1 MYTQGGESTRQRLL
15 FSDPCMLPEAAIME
29 HAGEKIS
36 TAAAQPQSKS
46 RTQRPAAD
54 RRPCGVNNAV
64 AQRDRGRSGIVSP
77 NSRQS
82 RPRSRTATSSHSQGR
97 DRSNMPDS
105 VMTWIGIDVGKDS
118 LDVAWGHGN
127 KSQHSTATNSPAGLI
142 SLVRQLPPSTESRV
156 VVEAT
161 GGYERALVT
170 ALVEAGYRVAVVNP
184 RHVRDFAK
192 ALGILAKTDRID
204 ALVLARFGHQ
214 IQPRILEEDPA
225 RRAELTQLVSRRRQ
239 LVDLRTMELNRLQ
252 QVSIRQAQK
261 SIQHIL
267 KVLAKE
273 IEQLEA
279 EIARLLQSD
288 DDWRAKIE
296 LLSTTPGVAK
306 VTSATLVAEVPELGR
321 LNRQAIAALVGVA
334 PFNDDSGRH
343 RGARRVKG
351 GRASVRRVLYM
362 AALSARR
369 CNPAI
374 RAFSERLAAQGKKP
388 KAIITACMRKLLV
401 ILNTMLKNN
410 TPWRN
415 LHDC

>member
-1 MYTQGGESTRQRLL
+1 
-15 FSDPCMLPEAAIME
+15 
-29 HAGEKIS
+29 
-36 TAAAQPQSKS
+36 
-46 RTQRPAAD
+46 
-54 RRPCGVNNAV
+54 
-64 AQRDRGRSGIVSP
+64 
-77 NSRQS
+77 
-82 RPRSRTATSSHSQGR
+82 
-97 DRSNMPDS
+97 
-105 VMTWIGIDVGKDS
+105 MTWIGIDVAKDS
-118 LDVAWGHGN
+118 LDVAWSHGD
-127 KSQHSTATNSPAGLI
+127 KSHHLSTANSLSGWT
-142 SLVRQLPPSTESRV
+142 SLVRQLPPLIESRV

-204 ALVLARFGHQ
+204 ALVLARFGQ
-214 IQPRILEEDPA
+214 QVQPRVLEEDPTE
-225 RRAELTQLVSRRRQ
+225 RVELAQLVARRRQ
-239 LVDLRTMELNRLQ
+239 LIDLRTMELNRSQ
-252 QVSIRQAQK
+252 QTSVRVALK
-261 SIQHIL
+261 SIQHVL

-273 IEQLEA
+273 IEKLEA

-306 VTSATLVAEVPELGR
+306 VTSSTLVAELPELGR
-321 LNRQAIAALVGVA
+321 LNRQAIAALVGIA

-343 RGARRVKG
+343 RGSRRVAG

-362 AALSARR
+362 ATLAARR
-369 CNPAI
+369 CNPVI

-388 KAIITACMRKLLV
+388 KVIITACMRKLLV

-410 TPWRN
+410 TPWKD
-415 LHDC
+415 LHAY

>member
-1 MYTQGGESTRQRLL
+1 M
-15 FSDPCMLPEAAIME
+15 FSLSKTVMLDQ
-29 HAGEKIS
+29 AGREVFS
-36 TAAAQPQSKS
+36 AAAQPPKKN
-46 RTQRPAAD
+46 RAQRPAAD
-54 RRPCGVNNAV
+54 RQPCGVTNAV

-82 RPRSRTATSSHSQGR
+82 RQRRAASSSHSQGR
-97 DRSNMPDS
+97 DGSIMQDS
-105 VMTWIGIDVGKDS
+105 VVTWIGIDVAKDS
-118 LDVAWGHGN
+118 LDVAWGSGD
-127 KSQHSTATNSPAGLI
+127 KSNRLSAANSPSGWTSLI
-142 SLVRQLPPSTESRV
+142 RQLPQLAESRV

-214 IQPRILEEDPA
+214 VQPRILEEDPSK
-225 RRAELTQLVSRRRQ
+225 RAELAQLVARRRQ
-239 LVDLRTMELNRLQ
+239 LTDLRTMELNRSQ
-252 QVSIRQAQK
+252 QTSARVAQK
-261 SIQHIL
+261 SIQHVL
-267 KVLAKE
+267 KLLAKE
-273 IEQLEA
+273 IDQLEA

-306 VTSATLVAEVPELGR
+306 VTSATLVAGVPELGR
-321 LNRQAIAALVGVA
+321 LNRQAIAALVGLA

-343 RGARRVKG
+343 RGSRRVAG
-351 GRASVRRVLYM
+351 GRASVRHVLYM
-362 AALSARR
+362 ATLSARR
-369 CNPAI
+369 CNPVI
-374 RAFSERLAAQGKKP
+374 RAFSQRLAAQGKKP
-388 KAIITACMRKLLV
+388 KVIITACMRKLLV

-410 TPWRN
+410 TPWKD
-415 LHDC
+415 LHAC

>member
-1 MYTQGGESTRQRLL
+1 
-15 FSDPCMLPEAAIME
+15 
-29 HAGEKIS
+29 
-36 TAAAQPQSKS
+36 
-46 RTQRPAAD
+46 
-54 RRPCGVNNAV
+54 
-64 AQRDRGRSGIVSP
+64 
-77 NSRQS
+77 
-82 RPRSRTATSSHSQGR
+82 
-97 DRSNMPDS
+97 MPDS
-105 VMTWIGIDVGKDS
+105 MTTWVGIDVGKDS
-118 LDVAWGHGN
+118 LDVAWGHGD

-142 SLVRQLPPSTESRV
+142 SLVRQLPPPAQSRV

-192 ALGILAKTDRID
+192 ALGIMAKTDRID

-214 IQPRILEEDPA
+214 VQPRVLEEDPA

-252 QVSIRQAQK
+252 QVSVRQAQK